1 MEDELKKLNDELRK
15 QPKAAKASGPW
26 LALESNPKIFTDFGH
41 KIGLDARSSFCDVLG
56 LDEELL
62 QLLPPAVA
70 CVLLFPC
77 SEPNINDDIQ
87 YTVYKKEASVH

>member
-1 MEDELKKLNDELRK
+1 MEVDELKKLNDELRK
-15 QPKAAKASGPW
+15 LGGASGPW
-26 LALESNPKIFTDFGH
+26 LALESNPQIFTHFGH
-41 KIGLDARSSFCDVLG
+41 KIGLDTNWSFCDVLG

-77 SEPNINDDIQ
+77 SEPNITEEIRI
-87 YTVYKKEASVH
+87 EI